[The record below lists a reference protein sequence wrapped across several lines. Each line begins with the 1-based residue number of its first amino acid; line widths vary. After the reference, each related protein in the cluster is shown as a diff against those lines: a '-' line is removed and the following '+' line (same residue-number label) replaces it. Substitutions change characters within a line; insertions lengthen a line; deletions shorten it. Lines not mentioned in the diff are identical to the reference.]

1 MSTVLVFAGIFLC
14 LCLSNF
20 CSASEMA
27 FSSCNVMRLENVR
40 DDGSKRAKIAVYITE
55 HFDDALSAKVH
66 EFEDRFRA
74 ENGDRRAKQAL
85 KILDQF
91 DKALSAILIG
101 NNLANIGASS
111 LASVAV
117 ILVTGGDE
125 YAWLATIILTVLVI
139 IFGETMPKISAKKNA
154 NRTSLKNAYV
164 VRAMMIIFY
173 PLVWLVV
180 SLIKLLTMGMKPEA
194 ADADSDEAVEELQ
207 SIIETAEDEDVL
219 DEDQSELVQAAIDF
233 SETSAFEVMTA
244 RVDVQAIDIE
254 DDWDD
259 ILAIIEDA
267 PFTRLPVY
275 EGSIDNVIGIL
286 YLNHF
291 LKAMADDGRVDIRK
305 LLMPPCY
312 VYKTMKLP
320 AVLNTL
326 RKAKQHL
333 AIVSDEYGGTLGVVS
348 MEDVLEQIVGD
359 IWDESDVVEHEVVQ
373 REKSE
378 YELDGAMILS
388 DFLELVGLNEDDV
401 DAESNTVG
409 GWTLEMFGSFPQE
422 GDSFTYRNLTVTVL
436 SMDGRRVERVL
447 VKLAPSEADKD

>member
-27 FSSCNVMRLENVR
+27 FSSCNVMRLENAR

-55 HFDDALSAKVH
+55 HFDD
-66 EFEDRFRA
+66 
-74 ENGDRRAKQAL
+74 
-85 KILDQF
+85 
-91 DKALSAILIG
+91 ALSAILIG

-180 SLIKLLTMGMKPEA
+180 SLIKLLMMGMKPEA

>member
-1 MSTVLVFAGIFLC
+1 MSTVLVFVGIFLC

-27 FSSCNVMRLENVR
+27 FSSCNVMRLENAR

-55 HFDDALSAKVH
+55 HFDD
-66 EFEDRFRA
+66 
-74 ENGDRRAKQAL
+74 
-85 KILDQF
+85 
-91 DKALSAILIG
+91 ALSAILIG

-409 GWTLEMFGSFPQE
+409 GWTLEMFGGFPKE
-422 GDSFTYRNLTVTVL
+422 GDSFTFEDLTVTVL
-436 SMDGRRVERVL
+436 KMDGLRVERVL
-447 VKLAPSEADKD
+447 VKKNPPEETADKEKEKDRDKDKE

>member
-1 MSTVLVFAGIFLC
+1 MSTVLVFVGIFLC

-27 FSSCNVMRLENVR
+27 FSSCNVMRLENAR

-55 HFDDALSAKVH
+55 HFDD
-66 EFEDRFRA
+66 
-74 ENGDRRAKQAL
+74 
-85 KILDQF
+85 
-91 DKALSAILIG
+91 ALSAILIG

-154 NRTSLKNAYV
+154 NRTSLKNVYV

-180 SLIKLLTMGMKPEA
+180 SLIKLLTMSMKPEA
-194 ADADSDEAVEELQ
+194 TDADSDEAVEELQ

-233 SETSAFEVMTA
+233 SETSALEVMTA

-291 LKAMADDGRVDIRK
+291 LKAMADDGRADIRK

-359 IWDESDVVEHEVVQ
+359 IWDESDIVEHEVVQ

-409 GWTLEMFGSFPQE
+409 GWTLEMFGGFPQE

-447 VKLAPSEADKD
+447 VKLAPTDDDKD

>member
-27 FSSCNVMRLENVR
+27 FSSCNVMRLENAR

-55 HFDDALSAKVH
+55 HFDD
-66 EFEDRFRA
+66 
-74 ENGDRRAKQAL
+74 
-85 KILDQF
+85 
-91 DKALSAILIG
+91 ALSAILIG

-422 GDSFTYRNLTVTVL
+422 GDSFTYRNLTITVL

>member
-1 MSTVLVFAGIFLC
+1 MS
-14 LCLSNF
+14 
-20 CSASEMA
+20 
-27 FSSCNVMRLENVR
+27 FSSCSAMRLENAR
-40 DDGSKRAKIAVYITE
+40 DSGSKRAKAAVYITE
-55 HFDDALSAKVH
+55 HFDD
-66 EFEDRFRA
+66 
-74 ENGDRRAKQAL
+74 
-85 KILDQF
+85 
-91 DKALSAILIG
+91 ALSAILIG

-117 ILVTGGDE
+117 ILIAGDG
-125 YAWLATIILTVLVI
+125 YAWVATVVLTVLVI
-139 IFGETMPKISAKKNA
+139 IFGETMPKITAKQNA
-154 NRTSLKNAYV
+154 NRFALKNAYA

-180 SLIKLLTMGMKPEA
+180 MLIKLITLGMKGEKDDTP
-194 ADADSDEAVEELQ
+194 DEAVEELQ

-233 SETSAFEVMTA
+233 SETSASEVMTA

-254 DDWDD
+254 DDWED
-259 ILAIIEDA
+259 ILSIIEDA

-291 LKAMADDGRVDIRK
+291 LKALADNGHADIRK

-320 AVLNTL
+320 AVLAQL

-333 AIVSDEYGGTLGVVS
+333 AVVTDEYGGTAGVVS

-359 IWDESDVVEHEVVQ
+359 IWDESDTVEPEVVQ
-373 REKSE
+373 HTESE
-378 YELDGAMILS
+378 YELDGAMVLS
-388 DFLELVGLNEDDV
+388 DFLELVGINENDF
-401 DAESNTVG
+401 DAESDTVG
-409 GWTLEMFGSFPQE
+409 GWTLEMFGGFPKE
-422 GDSFTYRNLTVTVL
+422 GDSFTFRNITVTVL

-447 VKLAPSEADKD
+447 VKVAPDAGDEE

>member
-27 FSSCNVMRLENVR
+27 FSSCNVMRLENAR

-55 HFDDALSAKVH
+55 HFD
-66 EFEDRFRA
+66 E
-74 ENGDRRAKQAL
+74 
-85 KILDQF
+85 
-91 DKALSAILIG
+91 ALSAILIG

-154 NRTSLKNAYV
+154 NRTSLKNAYG

-180 SLIKLLTMGMKPEA
+180 SLIKLLTMGMKPED

>member
-1 MSTVLVFAGIFLC
+1 MSTVLIFAGIFLC

-27 FSSCNVMRLENVR
+27 FSSCNVMRLENAR

-55 HFDDALSAKVH
+55 HFDD
-66 EFEDRFRA
+66 
-74 ENGDRRAKQAL
+74 
-85 KILDQF
+85 
-91 DKALSAILIG
+91 ALSAILIG

>member
-27 FSSCNVMRLENVR
+27 FSSCNVMRLENAR

-55 HFDDALSAKVH
+55 HFDD
-66 EFEDRFRA
+66 
-74 ENGDRRAKQAL
+74 
-85 KILDQF
+85 
-91 DKALSAILIG
+91 ALSAILIG

-125 YAWLATIILTVLVI
+125 YAWLATVILTVLVI

-154 NRTSLKNAYV
+154 NRTSLKNVYV

-180 SLIKLLTMGMKPEA
+180 SLIKLLTMSMKPEA
-194 ADADSDEAVEELQ
+194 TDADSDEAVEELQ

-233 SETSAFEVMTA
+233 SETSALEVMTA

-291 LKAMADDGRVDIRK
+291 LKAMADDGRADIRK

-359 IWDESDVVEHEVVQ
+359 IWDESDIVEHEVVQ

-409 GWTLEMFGSFPQE
+409 GWTLEMFGGFPQE

-447 VKLAPSEADKD
+447 VKLTPTDDDKD

>member
-27 FSSCNVMRLENVR
+27 FSSCNVMRLENAR

-55 HFDDALSAKVH
+55 HFDD
-66 EFEDRFRA
+66 
-74 ENGDRRAKQAL
+74 
-85 KILDQF
+85 
-91 DKALSAILIG
+91 ALSAILIG

-117 ILVTGGDE
+117 ILVTGVDE

>member
-1 MSTVLVFAGIFLC
+1 MSTVLVFVGIFLC

-27 FSSCNVMRLENVR
+27 FSSCNVMRLENAR

-55 HFDDALSAKVH
+55 HFDD
-66 EFEDRFRA
+66 
-74 ENGDRRAKQAL
+74 
-85 KILDQF
+85 
-91 DKALSAILIG
+91 ALSAILIG

-125 YAWLATIILTVLVI
+125 YAWLATVILTVLVI

-154 NRTSLKNAYV
+154 NRTSLKNVYV

-180 SLIKLLTMGMKPEA
+180 SLIKLLTMSMKPEA
-194 ADADSDEAVEELQ
+194 PDADSDEAVEELQ

-233 SETSAFEVMTA
+233 SETSALEVMTA

-291 LKAMADDGRVDIRK
+291 LKAMADDGRADIRK

-359 IWDESDVVEHEVVQ
+359 IWDESDIVEHEVVQ

-409 GWTLEMFGSFPQE
+409 GWTLEMFGGFPQE

-447 VKLAPSEADKD
+447 VKLAPTDDDKD

>member
-1 MSTVLVFAGIFLC
+1 MSTVLVFVGIFLC

-27 FSSCNVMRLENVR
+27 FSSCNVMRLENAR

-55 HFDDALSAKVH
+55 HFDD
-66 EFEDRFRA
+66 
-74 ENGDRRAKQAL
+74 
-85 KILDQF
+85 
-91 DKALSAILIG
+91 ALSAILIG

-125 YAWLATIILTVLVI
+125 YAWLATVILTALVI

-233 SETSAFEVMTA
+233 SETSALEVMTA

-291 LKAMADDGRVDIRK
+291 LKAMADDGRADIRK

-359 IWDESDVVEHEVVQ
+359 IWDESDIVEHEVVQ

-409 GWTLEMFGSFPQE
+409 GWTLEMFGGFPQE

>member
-55 HFDDALSAKVH
+55 HFDD
-66 EFEDRFRA
+66 
-74 ENGDRRAKQAL
+74 
-85 KILDQF
+85 
-91 DKALSAILIG
+91 ALSAILIG